1 MTVPSPNILLALF
14 ILSFSLS
21 AIFHRSTTHSGPTQ
35 PSVFS
40 RYAADILVPSTNDTF
55 ASRPAAFGGVFDSV
69 LRGELVKCW
78 GDGLACTNWDEENDT
93 LVTEGNDSETL
104 EESAIKLEDE
114 DNDRDGSTRRSEGS
128 LEMDKKNRFMGKIVL
143 VQRGKCAFAEKVRRV
158 QEAGGIAVVV
168 GDNTPSSGLL
178 TMYAKGTLLYSL
190 LQIISLR
197 LESLSSSLYP
207 FLRCLLQLYCFYFSL
222 VCLVVT
228 YMLLFGR
235 H

>member
-1 MTVPSPNILLALF
+1 MAIPSPNILLALF

-21 AIFHRSTTHSGPTQ
+21 AIFHRSTIHSGPTQ

-55 ASRPAAFGGVFDSV
+55 VSRPAAFGGVFDSV

-78 GDGLACTNWDEENDT
+78 GDGLACSNWDEENT
-93 LVTEGNDSETL
+93 LVVGENDSE
-104 EESAIKLEDE
+104 EDIKKSGIKLEDE
-114 DNDRDGSTRRSEGS
+114 NKDLDGLTRRSEG
-128 LEMDKKNRFMGKIVL
+128 LLETEMDKNRFKGKIVL

-178 TMYAKGTLLYSL
+178 TMYAKGTLLYPLRNYSL
-190 LQIISLR
+190 ISNPCHDHYPFFRWLV
-197 LESLSSSLYP
+197 SWYICHFSSPVSSSL
-207 FLRCLLQLYCFYFSL
+207 
-222 VCLVVT
+222 VCS
-228 YMLLFGR
+228 
-235 H
+235 